1 MAKGKKI
8 SYTQQGYQQLVDE
21 LQYLKIEKREKIKND
36 IAVARSFGDLSEN
49 AEYDEARNEQAKNE
63 ARIKELEEL
72 LENAVIVDENTL
84 DTSVAGLGSTVR
96 VLDTD
101 RNEETTYLLVGSNEV
116 DPMEGKISD
125 QSPIGAALILAQL
138 GARALTD
145 QEAAKNILTVMAILS
160 VLPTANLAAPLLASW
175 KYRTPPQ
182 AFYDRCRPLEQ
193 KGTVLYDL
201 ILTSKEQ
208 VMPMDAVLVH
218 PQGVIA
224 LCSRSG
230 LDTKK
235 AEQFLNGMF
244 SAHKLDPHVRVFTDE
259 KTFRRRADA
268 LQPADQYEDDGS
280 TAYAAGLLKNLSM

>member
-1 MAKGKKI
+1 MSGKRAKGQYGYRNYHKKA
-8 SYTQQGYQQLVDE
+8 QA
-21 LQYLKIEKREKIKND
+21 IK
-36 IAVARSFGDLSEN
+36 VA
-49 AEYDEARNEQAKNE
+49 
-63 ARIKELEEL
+63 
-72 LENAVIVDENTL
+72 
-84 DTSVAGLGSTVR
+84 
-96 VLDTD
+96 
-101 RNEETTYLLVGSNEV
+101 
-116 DPMEGKISD
+116 
-125 QSPIGAALILAQL
+125 IGAVLILAQL

-193 KGTVLYDL
+193 KGTMLYDL

-208 VMPMDAVLVH
+208 VMPMDAVLIH
-218 PQGVIA
+218 SKGVIA
-224 LCSRSG
+224 LCSRPG